1 MLLPK
6 ERWQM
11 EHQEHSDYYM
21 HVHPIEMNH
30 ERDLEETRNRI
41 QKEHSQVHNSLRNT
55 RIFNFAGGIA
65 ASSLIIGAV
74 YEIGTNLNEGLDL
87 AKFGIV
93 AAFATGIGMLRQD
106 RLEDRDTQLRLHEL
120 NFPNPNHT
128 DQL

>member
-93 AAFATGIGMLRQD
+93 AAVATSIGMIRQD
-106 RLEDRDTQLRLHEL
+106 RLEENQAHLEHQEL
-120 NFPNPNHT
+120 NLKNHK
-128 DQL
+128 DLL

>member
-1 MLLPK
+1 M
-6 ERWQM
+6 
-11 EHQEHSDYYM
+11 EHSDHSENYM

-30 ERDLEETRNRI
+30 ARNLEETRKRLE
-41 QKEHSQVHNSLRNT
+41 QDHSKTHNSLRNT
-55 RIFNFAGGIA
+55 RIFNFAGGL
-65 ASSLIIGAV
+65 ASGSLIIGAV